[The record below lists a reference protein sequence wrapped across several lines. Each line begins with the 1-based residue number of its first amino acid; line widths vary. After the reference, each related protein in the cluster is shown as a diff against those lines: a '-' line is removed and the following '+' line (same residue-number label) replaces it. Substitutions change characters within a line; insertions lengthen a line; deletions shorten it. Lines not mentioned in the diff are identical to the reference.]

1 MPDTLV
7 SLPRAAPAV
16 ATTSQEVASFDVLD
30 AVDSQGNILEEM
42 EMSAAEQVQK
52 RRRRKRDEDS
62 PEQEEQWMKELSLT
76 MKANQTLL
84 EKLLEEKSQP
94 QSERQPFINYISEML
109 RTVPQEQ
116 YVALT
121 EGILDLVRARGR
133 RDSWNRQQQYG
144 YQQQQQ
150 PHNYYQLQPYQD
162 QSTSWQYQP
171 QGTQPP
177 VQTPR
182 RTRDSLETVGRILS
196 ANIGED
202 WSNPPQT
209 PHLID
214 SPTIRSLDEM
224 PSDDR
229 Q

>member
-1 MPDTLV
+1 
-7 SLPRAAPAV
+7 
-16 ATTSQEVASFDVLD
+16 
-30 AVDSQGNILEEM
+30 
-42 EMSAAEQVQK
+42 
-52 RRRRKRDEDS
+52 
-62 PEQEEQWMKELSLT
+62 MKELSIT

-84 EKLLEEKSQP
+84 EKLLEEKTQP

-133 RDSWNRQQQYG
+133 RDSQTWNRQQQYG
-144 YQQQQQ
+144 YPQQ
-150 PHNYYQLQPYQD
+150 PHNYYQLQPFQD

-196 ANIGED
+196 ANVGED

-209 PHLID
+209 PQIID

-224 PSDDR
+224 PSDD
-229 Q
+229 